1 LVSDFQAVCEEYCCM
16 SIPFS
21 GSFARSSSVFLMLA
35 LAACAGSNRTTADGA
50 WQGSPSRNAPF
61 AKVLVVAVAGDADM
75 RRDLEEQIVR
85 DISAA
90 GGAAVSSIT
99 IEANQPHPVRTSEN
113 MTAMVKSAG
122 TDAVLVVRTAGETV
136 GAGKTKD
143 QAYVKIGPQLTIET
157 SPDMTMVWASDY
169 TIKQTGSEL
178 IAQTDSQFDVLLYD
192 VADNN
197 RPVYRIAVESKY
209 ADEGGG
215 DPDWVISGRTATAIT
230 DRLRSAGL
238 IR

>member
-1 LVSDFQAVCEEYCCM
+1 MLNLNGYLATS
-16 SIPFS
+16 
-21 GSFARSSSVFLMLA
+21 RSHRRLTVIA
-35 LAACAGSNRTTADGA
+35 LAALLTGCAGSNSNRTTATGS
-50 WQGSPSRNAPF
+50 WQGPQTANAPF
-61 AKVLVVAVAGDADM
+61 TKVLVVAVAGDADM
-75 RRDLEEQIVR
+75 RRDLEEQIAR

-90 GGAAVSSIT
+90 GGAAISSIT
-99 IEANQPHPVRTSEN
+99 IEANQPHPAKTPKN
-113 MTAMVKSAG
+113 MTAMVKASGA
-122 TDAVLVVRTAGETV
+122 DAVLVVRTAGETV

-143 QAYVKIGPQLTIET
+143 QAYVNIGPQLTIET

-178 IAQTDSQFDVLLYD
+178 IAETDSRFDVLLYD

-215 DPDWVISGRTATAIT
+215 DPDWVISGRAATAIT
-230 DRLRSAGL
+230 GKLRGAGL

>member
-1 LVSDFQAVCEEYCCM
+1 MNVHSC
-16 SIPFS
+16 S
-21 GSFARSSSVFLMLA
+21 ARSLTFPRVTVIAFVALLA
-35 LAACAGSNRTTADGA
+35 GCAGSNSNRTTAAGS
-50 WQGSPSRNAPF
+50 WQGSQTANAPF
-61 AKVLVVAVAGDADM
+61 TKVLVVAVAGDTDM
-75 RRDLEEQIVR
+75 RRDLEEQIAR

-99 IEANQPHPVRTSEN
+99 IEGNQPHPAKTPEN

-122 TDAVLVVRTAGETV
+122 ADAVLVVRTAGETV
-136 GAGKTKD
+136 GTGKTKD
-143 QAYVKIGPQLTIET
+143 QAYVDIGPQLTIEA

-178 IAQTDSQFDVLLYD
+178 IAETDTPLDVLLYD

-209 ADEGGG
+209 ADEGRG
-215 DPDWVISGRTATAIT
+215 DPDWVISGRAATAIT
-230 DRLRSAGL
+230 GKLRGAGL